1 MRENEKKYVSFIWVS
16 CLGLLSSILWAV
28 LGFLAYVLFT
38 STILT
43 EKKEVLDFL
52 QNRSVT
58 NTFLGL
64 GLLFIL
70 SLGATSLFI
79 KKIKNIEI

>member
-1 MRENEKKYVSFIWVS
+1 MKENDKKYVDIIWVS

-28 LGFLAYVLFT
+28 LSFLAYVLYT

-52 QNRSVT
+52 QNRSIT
-58 NTFLGL
+58 NTFMGF

-70 SLGATSLFI
+70 SLSATTLLI
-79 KKIKNIEI
+79 NKIKTIEI

>member
-1 MRENEKKYVSFIWVS
+1 MTEKRKNYIDIIWVS
-16 CLGLLSSILWAV
+16 CLGLLSAILWAV
-28 LGFLAYVLFT
+28 LGFLTYVLYT

-52 QNRSVT
+52 NNRSIT
-58 NTFLGL
+58 NTFLGF

-70 SLGATSLFI
+70 SLIATALLF

>member
-1 MRENEKKYVSFIWVS
+1 MMENRKNYIEIIWVS
-16 CLGLLSSILWAV
+16 CLGLLSAILWAV
-28 LGFLAYVLFT
+28 LGFLTYVLYT

-52 QNRSVT
+52 NNRNVT
-58 NTFLGL
+58 NTFLGF

-70 SLGATSLFI
+70 SLIATALLF